1 MDSNASAPLALS
13 VLPSGDTCD
22 KCGSTD
28 GVQKFDGGML
38 CKSCRNQWA
47 SMQ

>member
-1 MDSNASAPLALS
+1 MDKDDHSHGTLS
-13 VLPSGDTCD
+13 VLPSGDTCE
-22 KCGSTD
+22 KCNSTN
-28 GVQKFDGGML
+28 GVQKFDGKNL